1 MTMRTLA
8 QNENIDAIIE
18 MGRVIISNLAFE
30 VGEIFETAGR
40 EVPEADAA
48 DLARCLMEISK
59 ATTANVQKV
68 ENGTEVDS
76 ADFQIELMNIC
87 NEYVAKHPE
96 YSEM

>member
-1 MTMRTLA
+1 MTTRTAA
-8 QNENIDAIIE
+8 QNENIDGIIE

-76 ADFQIELMNIC
+76 DDFQIELMNIC